1 MSGMARVMFVL
12 GGPACG
18 KGTACQAAELTGN
31 FWHISAGE
39 LLRQNVPSEHKDL
52 VEKCFTE
59 GKIVPAHITVDL
71 LHQRMKKLGWSSKP
85 FLIDGFPRNMLN
97 YNTWFSQMPLASV
110 EKAVYFWCPEHL
122 FLERLKKR
130 QGKRSDDN
138 ETTIGKRM
146 QSFKIDTIPVIQ
158 RFRSQ
163 GILNTIDVSG
173 SVEDMNKEFFKVLN
187 QKTLESSLSK

>member
-122 FLERLKKR
+122 FFGKTQKETR
-130 QGKRSDDN
+130 QTLRRQRNNDWQKNAKLQNRHHSCN
-138 ETTIGKRM
+138 SKVQVSRNSQHHRRFWLCRRHEQRVL
-146 QSFKIDTIPVIQ
+146 QSSQPKNFRKLFK
-158 RFRSQ
+158 
-163 GILNTIDVSG
+163 
-173 SVEDMNKEFFKVLN
+173 
-187 QKTLESSLSK
+187 